1 MGVEAERKRSFPVR
15 AAVVAVLVLL
25 AIIRIVGR
33 LGIAAIGLP
42 VAFVFAIIQR
52 FRRPPERPRV
62 LWSTGS
68 MIGMAN
74 QSRGTRLMGYE
85 SETITTSVFSLHR
98 PEDFDHVMPELL
110 ERKFPPLKLL
120 PPGVRGNLYPFLTFC
135 WALGRFDIFV
145 YYSGTTILRPTA
157 GKYLELQL
165 LKLARK
171 RMVLLA
177 YGADV
182 QTTVPIKNLLYKH
195 ALVMDYP
202 QFVRHPEETLRMLSY
217 CSRYADHIQSGID
230 WVDYMP
236 WWDSLTS
243 CNFAVD
249 TEEWKPARRPSGS
262 GEMVKVFH
270 APNHRTIKGTQF
282 LIDACDE
289 LKAEGVP
296 IELVVVQGLPN
307 LRVRQLMAECDILA
321 DQFIIGWYAM
331 FAIEG
336 MALGKPVLCYLRPDL
351 LDLYTL
357 YSFAGELPLVDT
369 HPLQIKD
376 RLRELVEDAQLRAD
390 LGERGRRFVED
401 HHSLEAVGQMFDGIF
416 RELSRPG

>member
-1 MGVEAERKRSFPVR
+1 MSGETGRALPFPIVVVLAVFRS
-15 AAVVAVLVLL
+15 L
-25 AIIRIVGR
+25 ARF
-33 LGIAAIGLP
+33 GIAAVGLP
-42 VAFVFAIIQR
+42 TAFTVALIQR
-52 FRRPPERPRV
+52 FRRPPERPRI

-74 QSRGTRLMGYE
+74 QSRGARLMGYE
-85 SETITTSVFSLHR
+85 SVTITTSIFSLHR
-98 PEDFDHVMPELL
+98 PEDFDHIMPEVL
-110 ERKFPPLKLL
+110 ERKFPPLRFL
-120 PPGVRGNLYPFLTFC
+120 PPGVRGNLYPFLTLC
-135 WALGRFDIFV
+135 WALRRFDIFV
-145 YYSGTTILRPTA
+145 YYSASTILRPTA
-157 GKYLELQL
+157 ARYFELQL

-171 RMVLLA
+171 RLVLLA

-182 QTTVPIKNLLYKH
+182 LATPQMKDLPYKH

-202 QFVRHPEETLRMLSY
+202 QFARHPEETVRMLHY

-249 TEEWKPARRPSGS
+249 PEEWKPAPRRAHS
-262 GEMVKVFH
+262 GETVKVFH
-270 APNHRTIKGTQF
+270 APNHRTIKGTRF
-282 LIDACDE
+282 LIEACDQ

-296 IELVVVQGLPN
+296 IELVVVEGLPN
-307 LRVRQLMAECDILA
+307 LKVRELMAECDILA

-357 YSFAGELPLVDT
+357 YSFAAELPVVDT
-369 HPLQIKD
+369 HPLQIKE
-376 RLRELVEDAQLRAD
+376 RLRELVEDPELRAE
-390 LGERGRRFVED
+390 LGERGRRYVED
-401 HHSLEAVGQMFDGIF
+401 HHSVESVGRMFDGIF
-416 RELSRPG
+416 RQLSEPR